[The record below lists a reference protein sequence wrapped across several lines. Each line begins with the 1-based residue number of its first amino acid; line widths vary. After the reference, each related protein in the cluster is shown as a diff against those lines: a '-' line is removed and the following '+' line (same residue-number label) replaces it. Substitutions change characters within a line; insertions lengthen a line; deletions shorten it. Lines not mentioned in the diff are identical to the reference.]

1 MSRPSPV
8 RGLASLCRSCRT
20 SVLGNPRDQGPT
32 GMHFLIHPVPLA
44 EPSKIETEEG
54 LPEIKAESGRT
65 WLFRVA
71 KVAAFLIAINQVWA
85 DEGKARTAPATETAA
100 AQQTEKLT
108 ETNPSSQATIEQ
120 VQVIQIGQQVQVRI
134 EGTGRLSYLPSGLS
148 NPDRLVLDFSGAQ
161 LRMGQKLIPSNLPP
175 VRRVRVGQFKADVAR
190 VVIDLDA
197 QVPYSISANENAV
210 TVVLRP
216 DVLVGTRAVSEKEK
230 ERPFVAPA
238 VPAEPRPAPMEPMQ
252 LAAPVP
258 VPKQPSE
265 YKKTEVEPAKKSSLE
280 AKAETPPEAAAP
292 EPPPKPRLP
301 APVVPPIGAR
311 RSESAIEPG
320 QVYLEIKSNIDGTQL
335 QGNRERSFLHEGA
348 NLTSEVSFFSNTPVL
363 GIRRF
368 EHLVV
373 FRYTDNPRVDPER
386 NTMQRAYLRFIGPS
400 FEANVGDS
408 LVNYSRLTFS
418 QNIKGLNLRKN
429 LTQRLRITGTVG
441 FFTDRW
447 GSLYR
452 NFTAFRDLALDCQSA
467 SKPGEPAP
475 GCIESPP
482 GSNQFVL
489 SPVNPGKPYARLV
502 GGARL
507 EERVGRNGWLAANWS
522 HGKDLLQ
529 SLPAANTICED
540 LSTGARTIRLVSPG
554 CSAGETEVAGSRRPS
569 PEAINNDVLS
579 VDTKLESRALRLR
592 LGGEFA
598 YSWTSGGAPPAG
610 ANSNNFVCA
619 FQPPIVGAAVLD
631 SRCFAGQASD
641 YAGRFDIAQRLGKF
655 NWRVDYSRFQPNFFS
670 ANARQ
675 IRDLQD
681 FSIRSEFEFARQF
694 TVVGL
699 WRRSNDNL
707 NGQRDFTS
715 LVRAPEVRLVF
726 RELPVYRRM
735 SIEVGYRERNL
746 DTAGNPLPTE
756 LLKRSTRIPFMSVG
770 LPIGPTQLTFDY
782 EHRHD
787 SDAVRA
793 PLSSDTDRFA
803 FGYRASYSWGRWG
816 FNPLFRFELERLN
829 KNVPVNPQL
838 SATDPTLI
846 FPIDF
851 ADAFDMNRSVQAGFL
866 LETPRYFRFEGLY
879 REFNS
884 LTLSSLRASS
894 AFDPQLRFFY
904 LNQGFKR
911 PSWRGSVTYKLA
923 NDENKTVTV
932 FYERTNNFFDP
943 GDPFVA
949 DLKSFRETVIGATI
963 LVRSRW

>member
-8 RGLASLCRSCRT
+8 LGPVHASWTRSHQTTRKPHR
-20 SVLGNPRDQGPT
+20 LDPHWQAA
-32 GMHFLIHPVPLA
+32 FLSPVPA
-44 EPSKIETEEG
+44 AGSQEEIG
-54 LPEIKAESGRT
+54 TQKSLPDTKAESDRT
-65 WLFRVA
+65 WLLQVA
-71 KVAAFLIAINQVWA
+71 KVAAFLIAINTALV
-85 DEGKARTAPATETAA
+85 DESRARAAAGTETAA
-100 AQQTEKLT
+100 AQQSSKLT
-108 ETNPSSQATIEQ
+108 RTSLPSQAAIER
-120 VQVIQIGQQVQVRI
+120 VQVIGAGRQVQVRV
-134 EGTGRLSYLPSGLS
+134 EGTGHLWYVPSGLS
-148 NPDRLVLDFSGAQ
+148 HPDRLVLDFPGAL
-161 LRMGQKLIPSNLPP
+161 LRMEQKLIPSDLPP
-175 VRRVRVGQFKADVAR
+175 VRSVRVGQFKADVAR

-197 QVPYSISANENAV
+197 QVPYSINANENVV

-216 DVLVGTRAVSEKEK
+216 DVLVGTHARSEKESEK
-230 ERPFVAPA
+230 PFVAP
-238 VPAEPRPAPMEPMQ
+238 EPMP
-252 LAAPVP
+252 LAAPVAA
-258 VPKQPSE
+258 PKQPS
-265 YKKTEVEPAKKSSLE
+265 EPAKKSSLE
-280 AKAETPPEAAAP
+280 TKAETPPETAAP
-292 EPPPKPRLP
+292 EPSPKPRLP
-301 APVVPPIGAR
+301 VPVVPPIRAR
-311 RSESAIEPG
+311 KSESPIEPG
-320 QVYLEIKSNIDGTQL
+320 QVYFETKSIIDGTQL
-335 QGNRERSFLHEGA
+335 QGNRERSFLHEGT
-348 NLTSEVSFFSNTPVL
+348 NLTSEVSFFSNAPLLRV
-363 GIRRF
+363 RRF

-386 NTMQRAYLRFIGPS
+386 NSMQRAYLRLIGPS
-400 FEANVGDS
+400 FEAHLGDS
-408 LVNYSRLTFS
+408 LVNYSRLTFG
-418 QNIKGLNLRKN
+418 QNIKGLNLGKN

-452 NFTAFRDLALDCQSA
+452 NFTVFRDLALDCQSA
-467 SKPGEPAP
+467 SKPEAPAP

-507 EERVGRNGWLAANWS
+507 EEKVGRNGWLAANWS

-529 SLPAANTICED
+529 SLPAADTICED
-540 LSTGARTIRLVSPG
+540 LSTGVRTARVVSPG
-554 CSAGETEVAGSRRPS
+554 CLPSETEVAGSRRPS
-569 PEAINNDVLS
+569 TEAINNDVLS
-579 VDTKLESRALRLR
+579 VDTSLESRALRLR
-592 LGGEFA
+592 LRGEYA
-598 YSWTSGGAPPAG
+598 YSWTSGGTPPAG
-610 ANSNNFVCA
+610 ANPNNFLCA
-619 FQPPIVGAAVLD
+619 SQPSIVGGAVLD
-631 SRCFAGQASD
+631 SRCFDGQVGG
-641 YAGRFDIAQRLGKF
+641 YAGRFEIAQRLGKF
-655 NWRVDYSRFQPNFFS
+655 NWRADYARFQPNFFS

-707 NGQRDFTS
+707 NGRRDFTS
-715 LVRAPEVRLVF
+715 LVRAPEVRLIF

-746 DTAGNPLPTE
+746 DFAGTPLATD
-756 LLKRSTRIPFMSVG
+756 LRKRSTRIPFLSLG
-770 LPIGPTQLTFDY
+770 LPIGHTQLIFDY

-787 SDAVRA
+787 GDAVQA

-816 FNPLFRFELERLN
+816 LSPLFRFELERLN
-829 KNVPVNPQL
+829 KNVPINPQL
-838 SATDPTLI
+838 SAIDSTLA
-846 FPIDF
+846 FPADF
-851 ADAFDMNRSVQAGFL
+851 TDAFDTNRSVQAGFL
-866 LETPRYFRFEGLY
+866 LEAPRYLRFEGFY

-884 LTLSSLRASS
+884 LTLSSLRASA

-911 PSWRGSVTYKLA
+911 PSWRTSVTYKLA

-932 FYERTNNFFDP
+932 FYERTNNFFDTGQP
-943 GDPFVA
+943 LVP

>member
-8 RGLASLCRSCRT
+8 QGHVRPSRT
-20 SVLGNPRDQGPT
+20 LTHKTIRKPHRLDPHWQ
-32 GMHFLIHPVPLA
+32 A
-44 EPSKIETEEG
+44 AR
-54 LPEIKAESGRT
+54 AESRGT
-65 WLFRVA
+65 WLLQVA
-71 KVAAFLIAINQVWA
+71 KVAAFLIAMNTAWV
-85 DEGKARTAPATETAA
+85 DGSRARTAAETETAA
-100 AQQTEKLT
+100 AQQSSKLT
-108 ETNPSSQATIEQ
+108 RTSLSSQAAIER
-120 VQVIQIGQQVQVRI
+120 VQVIRTGQQVQVRV
-134 EGTGRLSYLPSGLS
+134 EGTGHLWYVPSGLS
-148 NPDRLVLDFSGAQ
+148 HPDRLVLDFPGVL
-161 LRMGQKLIPSNLPP
+161 LRMEQKLIAGDFPP
-175 VRRVRVGQFKADVAR
+175 VRGVRVGQFKADVAR

-197 QVPYSISANENAV
+197 QVPYSISANENVV

-216 DVLVGTRAVSEKEK
+216 DVLVGTHARSEKESEK
-230 ERPFVAPA
+230 PFVAHAAPA
-238 VPAEPRPAPMEPMQ
+238 VPPVPPVEPMP
-252 LAAPVP
+252 LAAPVAA
-258 VPKQPSE
+258 PKQPS
-265 YKKTEVEPAKKSSLE
+265 EPAKKSSLE
-280 AKAETPPEAAAP
+280 TKAETPPETAAP
-292 EPPPKPRLP
+292 EPSPKPRLP
-301 APVVPPIGAR
+301 VPVVPPIR
-311 RSESAIEPG
+311 TRKSESPIEPG
-320 QVYLEIKSNIDGTQL
+320 QVYFETKSIIDGTQL

-348 NLTSEVSFFSNTPVL
+348 NLTSEVSFFSNAPLLRV
-363 GIRRF
+363 RRF

-386 NTMQRAYLRFIGPS
+386 NSMQRAYLRFIGPS
-400 FEANVGDS
+400 FEAHLGDS
-408 LVNYSRLTFS
+408 LVNYSRLTFG
-418 QNIKGLNLRKN
+418 QNIKGLNLGKN

-452 NFTAFRDLALDCQSA
+452 NFTVFRDLALDCQSA
-467 SKPGEPAP
+467 SKPGAPAP

-507 EERVGRNGWLAANWS
+507 EEKVGRNGWLAANWS

-529 SLPAANTICED
+529 SLPAATIVCED
-540 LSTGARTIRLVSPG
+540 LSTGVRTVRPVSRG
-554 CSAGETEVAGSRRPS
+554 CQGGETELAGSRRAS

-579 VDTKLESRALRLR
+579 VDTSLESRALRLR
-592 LGGEFA
+592 LRGEYA
-598 YSWTSGGAPPAG
+598 YSWTSGGTPPAG

-619 FQPPIVGAAVLD
+619 SQSSIVGGAVLD
-631 SRCFAGQASD
+631 SRCFDGQVGG
-641 YAGRFDIAQRLGKF
+641 YAGRFEIAQRLGKF
-655 NWRVDYSRFQPNFFS
+655 NWRADYARFQPNFFS

-694 TVVGL
+694 TIVGL

-707 NGQRDFTS
+707 NGRRDFTS
-715 LVRAPEVRLVF
+715 LVRAPEVRLIF
-726 RELPVYRRM
+726 RELPGYRRM

-746 DTAGNPLPTE
+746 DFAGTPLATE
-756 LLKRSTRIPFMSVG
+756 LRKRSTRIPFLSLG
-770 LPIGPTQLTFDY
+770 LPIGPTQVSFDY

-787 SDAVRA
+787 GDAVQA

-816 FNPLFRFELERLN
+816 LSPLFRFELERLN

-838 SATDPTLI
+838 SAIDPTLA
-846 FPIDF
+846 FPADF
-851 ADAFDMNRSVQAGFL
+851 TDAFDTNRSVQAGFL
-866 LETPRYFRFEGLY
+866 LEAPRYLRFEGFY

-884 LTLSSLRASS
+884 LTLSSLRASP
-894 AFDPQLRFFY
+894 AFDRQLRFFY

-911 PSWRGSVTYKLA
+911 PSWRTSVTYKLA

-932 FYERTNNFFDP
+932 FYERTNNFFDV